1 MKNKITANIGLKIAS
16 LFFSFLLWMA
26 VNNMNDPTI
35 DRSFTNIPVKLLNT
49 ELITDTGQVYEVMDN
64 TAVIDRVTVWAP
76 RSVISSL
83 SASNIIATAD
93 VSELSSLD
101 TISIKLS
108 TNLYNNN
115 IERIKSSND
124 TVKLNIE
131 NKKTKTL
138 ALKTTVSGKVEDGY
152 LLGDIVP
159 NQNLVRISG
168 PESVIDQIMKA
179 SVDVPVTGFTSD
191 IADNAEIKLYD
202 SEDNLIQDSRIA
214 QNIKTV
220 GVKVSIYRTTE
231 VPVYFST
238 TGTPA
243 YGYRAAGEPEGS
255 ISSIVVA
262 GKENAIK
269 NVSAIEIPGEAIDIS
284 DCTEDYTTEIDI
296 RDYLPDNI
304 FLADTSQSIVRITVD
319 IEPEASKELQIQGD
333 RIEVTN
339 VPEGYKATISG
350 FEENVRIEVRGL
362 SKDIAGLR
370 SADMRGYVDVGK
382 WMRDENITEPA
393 EGYYQVEIDFG
404 LPDDVTIVEPVEVMM
419 HLSKLED

>member
-1 MKNKITANIGLKIAS
+1 M
-16 LFFSFLLWMA
+16 
-26 VNNMNDPTI
+26 
-35 DRSFTNIPVKLLNT
+35 
-49 ELITDTGQVYEVMDN
+49 
-64 TAVIDRVTVWAP
+64 
-76 RSVISSL
+76 
-83 SASNIIATAD
+83 
-93 VSELSSLD
+93 
-101 TISIKLS
+101 
-108 TNLYNNN
+108 
-115 IERIKSSND
+115 
-124 TVKLNIE
+124 
-131 NKKTKTL
+131 
-138 ALKTTVSGKVEDGY
+138 
-152 LLGDIVP
+152 
-159 NQNLVRISG
+159 
-168 PESVIDQIMKA
+168 
-179 SVDVPVTGFTSD
+179 
-191 IADNAEIKLYD
+191 
-202 SEDNLIQDSRIA
+202 
-214 QNIKTV
+214 

-362 SKDIAGLR
+362 TKDIAGLR

>member
-168 PESVIDQIMKA
+168 PESVIDQIVKA

>member
-138 ALKTTVSGKVEDGY
+138 ALKATVSGKVEDGY

-168 PESVIDQIMKA
+168 PESVIDQIVKA

-231 VPVYFST
+231 VPVYFNT

-243 YGYRAAGEPEGS
+243 YGYRAAGDPEGS
-255 ISSIVVA
+255 ISSVVVA
-262 GKENAIK
+262 GKESAIK

-304 FLADTSQSIVRITVD
+304 FLADTSQSIIRITVD

-362 SKDIAGLR
+362 TKDIAGLR